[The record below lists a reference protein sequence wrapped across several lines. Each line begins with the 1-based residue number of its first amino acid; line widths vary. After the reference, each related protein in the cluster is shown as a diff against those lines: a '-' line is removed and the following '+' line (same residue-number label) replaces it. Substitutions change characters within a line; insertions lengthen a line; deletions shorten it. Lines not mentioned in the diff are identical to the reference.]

1 MDRDLHNCSCER
13 VSYPGTD
20 WHAVMSGLGDCSL
33 NGWRNIVLEKLCQP
47 LCESKRGLQ
56 ECIQD
61 ALQSHPESG
70 CRNAVKVNAVS
81 RMAWV

>member
-1 MDRDLHNCSCER
+1 MERDLHNCSCEQ
-13 VSYPGTD
+13 VSYPGID
-20 WHAVMSGLGDCSL
+20 SHAVMSGIGDCSL

-47 LCESKRGLQ
+47 LCESKGGLQ

-70 CRNAVKVNAVS
+70 
-81 RMAWV
+81 